1 MLKGFTWNMDNYIM
15 ARGFRQENMLLTR
28 EIAERIFQLD
38 PAPPKME
45 NLNDYILAA
54 LEKKDLQYF
63 SFFLHQYEPRL
74 NRVIRG
80 ALAQDADI
88 RYDPEL
94 LMDMKMNCVH
104 MMLEKLE
111 TYDPSKNAEF
121 TTYIY
126 HDIYDAIRECQMRK
140 ESWSFKKLAYYKKV
154 RTAAWMLNNL
164 QNPAEEFIKKYNC
177 KPKTAKKFLQAAKTI
192 RNQKEYLLTDEDG
205 DVVNEVGED
214 HFWNYAEILQKRVHV
229 SAVRKAF
236 DRLTTEEQF
245 YLEARNAICMTCG
258 KVEPLRKRKTFD
270 QIGDTF
276 EFTTANGAE
285 KAYHR
290 AVNRLA
296 RNLAEDN
303 AIRIVTVRQK
313 EVTRKKKIITTATYE
328 YQADCDGKWGEIQF
342 DFEAGT
348 TEIVRLADWDTTI
361 SNVYAKKAIEII
373 LESYK
378 TQLPKEMTEA
388 CGRN

>member
-1 MLKGFTWNMDNYIM
+1 MDKYIM
-15 ARGFRQENMLLTR
+15 ARGFRQENMLLTC
-28 EIAERIFQLD
+28 EIAERIFQID

-94 LMDMKMNCVH
+94 LMDMKMNCVL

-111 TYDPSKNAEF
+111 SYDPSEGAAF
-121 TTYIY
+121 ITYIY
-126 HDIYDAIRECQMRK
+126 HDIYNAIRECQMRK

-177 KPKTAKKFLQAAKTI
+177 KPKTAEKFLQAAKTI

-258 KVEPLRKRKTFD
+258 KVEPLKKRKTFD
-270 QIGDTF
+270 QLGDTF

-313 EVTRKKKIITTATYE
+313 EVTRKKKKIAAAIYE
-328 YQADCDGKWGEIQF
+328 YQVDCDGEWGEISF
-342 DFEAGT
+342 DFENGT
-348 TEIVRLADWDTTI
+348 AEIIRLADWDTTKT
-361 SNVYAKKAIEII
+361 NRFANRAIAYLLNCEN
-373 LESYK
+373 EK
-378 TQLPKEMTEA
+378 LPKETIVAFEP
-388 CGRN
+388 